1 MYGISRRRAG
11 LVSVGAFVV
20 YPLLGAV
27 SAYLAA
33 A

>member
-1 MYGISRRRAG
+1 MSRRRAV
-11 LVSVGAFVV
+11 LVSVAAFVV
-20 YPLLGAV
+20 YLLLGAV